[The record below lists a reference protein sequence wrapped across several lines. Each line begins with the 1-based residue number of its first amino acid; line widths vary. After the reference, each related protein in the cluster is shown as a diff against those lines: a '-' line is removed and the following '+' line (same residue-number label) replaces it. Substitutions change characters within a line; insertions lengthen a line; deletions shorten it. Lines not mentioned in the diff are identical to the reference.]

1 MESRRATIKDVAEA
15 AGVGVATVSRVLS
28 GGSASPRTRERVLAV
43 AAQLDYR
50 PSALGRN
57 LRQRRT
63 GGIGLLVPDLTDT
76 FYGQLAE
83 GVLACARSAGEP
95 VVLGSTGDDPEQEAE
110 LIGMLLEQSV
120 DRVIAVPAGDADTW
134 RPAVKAGM
142 TVVFAD
148 RLPSAMG
155 GGAADG
161 PAFAVADHSVENA
174 AIADLM
180 LLDGLSP
187 GIGAQDAPGG
197 SLLSRPREV
206 PGAVAS
212 RPQEAGASRMLD
224 VPSVL
229 ADDRTGIRTA
239 VRYLRG
245 LGHRRI
251 AYLGGPGHD
260 RRVAAFR
267 EAVGAPVDEELVV
280 FSTGSRDSAYA
291 AASGLFQ
298 SRPDLTAVVA
308 GGNVLGEAAVLAAR
322 ELDLRVPR
330 DVSLVMYD
338 DVPWAELCS
347 PPLTVIAQPGRDI
360 GYRAAELV
368 LRAGS
373 RRPRSVVLP
382 TELIVR
388 GSCGPRH

>member
-1 MESRRATIKDVAEA
+1 MEKRATIKDVAAA

-28 GGSASPRTRERVLAV
+28 GGSASPHTRERVLAV

-63 GGIGLLVPDLTDT
+63 GGMGLLVPDLTDT

-95 VVLGSTGDDPEQEAE
+95 VVLGSTGDDPEQESE

-120 DRVIAVPAGDADTW
+120 DRVIAVPTGDSDTW
-134 RPAVKAGM
+134 TPAIRAGM

-148 RLPSAMG
+148 RLPAQ
-155 GGAADG
+155 
-161 PAFAVADHSVENA
+161 AVQENRGTVA
-174 AIADLM
+174 VDDLM

-187 GIGAQDAPGG
+187 TQQT
-197 SLLSRPREV
+197 RP
-206 PGAVAS
+206 
-212 RPQEAGASRMLD
+212 LD
-224 VPSVL
+224 VPAVV
-229 ADDRTGIRTA
+229 ADDRAGIRTA

-245 LGHRRI
+245 LGHKRI
-251 AYLGGPGHD
+251 AFLGGPGHD

-267 EAVGAPVDEELVV
+267 EAVGSPVDEELVV
-280 FSTGSRDSAYA
+280 SGTGSRDSAYA

-298 SRPDLTAVVA
+298 SRPDLSAVVA

-347 PPLTVIAQPGRDI
+347 PPLTVIAQPGRDM

-373 RRPRSVVLP
+373 RKPRSVILP
-382 TELIVR
+382 TELIIR
-388 GSCGPRH
+388 GSCGPHR

>member
-28 GGSASPRTRERVLAV
+28 GGSASPETRERVLAV
-43 AAQLDYR
+43 AAHLDYR

-63 GGIGLLVPDLTDT
+63 GGMGLFVPDLTDT

-110 LIGMLLEQSV
+110 LVGMLLEQSV
-120 DRVIAVPAGDADTW
+120 DRVIAVPSGGAETW
-134 RPAVKAGM
+134 APAIKAGM

-148 RLPSAMG
+148 RLPS
-155 GGAADG
+155 D
-161 PAFAVADHSVENA
+161 VASDAPSDRDLVSRGVS
-174 AIADLM
+174 DLM
-180 LLDGLSP
+180 LLDGLP
-187 GIGAQDAPGG
+187 P
-197 SLLSRPREV
+197 
-206 PGAVAS
+206 AS
-212 RPQEAGASRMLD
+212 RARPLD
-224 VPSVL
+224 VPAVL
-229 ADDRTGIRTA
+229 ADDRAGIRTA

-251 AYLGGPGHD
+251 AFLGGPGHG

-267 EAVGAPVDEELVV
+267 EAVGAPVDEDLVV
-280 FSTGSRDSAYA
+280 FATGSRDSAYA

-298 SRPDLTAVVA
+298 SRPDLTAVVT

-368 LRAGS
+368 LRAGT
-373 RRPRSVVLP
+373 RRPRSVLLP

>member
-1 MESRRATIKDVAEA
+1 MAKRATIKDVAEA

-28 GGSASPRTRERVLAV
+28 GGSASPQTRERVLAV

-63 GGIGLLVPDLTDT
+63 GGMGLLVPDLTDT
-76 FYGQLAE
+76 FHAQLAE

-95 VVLGSTGDDPEQEAE
+95 VVIGSTGGDPEQESE

-120 DRVIAVPAGDADTW
+120 DRLIAVPSGDEESWA
-134 RPAVKAGM
+134 PAIRAGM

-148 RLPSAMG
+148 RLPAAPPVEEDPAVSAL
-155 GGAADG
+155 
-161 PAFAVADHSVENA
+161 N
-174 AIADLM
+174 DLL
-180 LLDGLSP
+180 LLDG
-187 GIGAQDAPGG
+187 AAPPPA
-197 SLLSRPREV
+197 RAKP
-206 PGAVAS
+206 
-212 RPQEAGASRMLD
+212 LD
-224 VPSVL
+224 VPSVV
-229 ADDRTGIRTA
+229 ADDRGGIRTA

-251 AYLGGPGHD
+251 AFIGGPGHD
-260 RRVAAFR
+260 RRAAAFR
-267 EAVGAPVDEELVV
+267 EAVGEPLDEELIV
-280 FSTGSRDSAYA
+280 FGTGSRDSAYA

-330 DVSLVMYD
+330 DVSLIMYD

-347 PPLTVIAQPGRDI
+347 PPLTVVAQPGRDM

-368 LRAGS
+368 LRSGG
-373 RRPRSVVLP
+373 RRQRSVVLP

-388 GSCGPRH
+388 GSCGPRR

>member
-1 MESRRATIKDVAEA
+1 MEKRATIKDVAEA

-28 GGSASPRTRERVLAV
+28 GGSASPATRERVLAV

-63 GGIGLLVPDLTDT
+63 GGMGLLVPDLTDT
-76 FYGQLAE
+76 FYGQLSE

-95 VVLGSTGDDPEQEAE
+95 VVIGSTGGDPEQEAD

-120 DRVIAVPAGDADTW
+120 DRLIAVPSGDADTW
-134 RPAVKAGM
+134 SPALRAGM

-148 RLPSAMG
+148 RLPLQSPPEDVR
-155 GGAADG
+155 AA
-161 PAFAVADHSVENA
+161 AVAD
-174 AIADLM
+174 LM
-180 LLDGLSP
+180 AMDGLS
-187 GIGAQDAPGG
+187 AAAPA
-197 SLLSRPREV
+197 RP
-206 PGAVAS
+206 
-212 RPQEAGASRMLD
+212 LD
-224 VPSVL
+224 VPAVV
-229 ADDRTGIRTA
+229 ADDRAGIRTA

-245 LGHRRI
+245 LGHKRI
-251 AYLGGPGHD
+251 AFLGGPGQD
-260 RRVAAFR
+260 SRVNAFR

-280 FSTGSRDSAYA
+280 VGTGSRDSAYA

-298 SRPDLTAVVA
+298 SRPDLSAVVA

-347 PPLTVIAQPGRDI
+347 PPLTVIAQPGRDM

-368 LRAGS
+368 LRAGG

-382 TELIVR
+382 TELIIR
-388 GSCGPRH
+388 GSCGPHR

>member
-1 MESRRATIKDVAEA
+1 MERRATIKDVAEA

-28 GGSASPRTRERVLAV
+28 GGSASPATRERVLAV

-63 GGIGLLVPDLTDT
+63 GGMGLLVPDLTDT
-76 FYGQLAE
+76 FYGQLSE

-95 VVLGSTGDDPEQEAE
+95 VVIGSTGGDPEQEAD

-120 DRVIAVPAGDADTW
+120 DRLIAVPSGDADTW
-134 RPAVKAGM
+134 SPALRAGM

-148 RLPSAMG
+148 RLPLQSSPEDVR
-155 GGAADG
+155 AA
-161 PAFAVADHSVENA
+161 AVAD
-174 AIADLM
+174 LM
-180 LLDGLSP
+180 ALDGLSAAAP
-187 GIGAQDAPGG
+187 ARPLDAP
-197 SLLSRPREV
+197 
-206 PGAVAS
+206 AV
-212 RPQEAGASRMLD
+212 
-224 VPSVL
+224 V
-229 ADDRTGIRTA
+229 ADDRAGIRTA

-245 LGHRRI
+245 LGHKRI
-251 AYLGGPGHD
+251 AFLGGPGQES
-260 RRVAAFR
+260 RVNAFR

-280 FSTGSRDSAYA
+280 FGTGSRDSAYA

-298 SRPDLTAVVA
+298 SRPDLSAVVA

-347 PPLTVIAQPGRDI
+347 PPLTVIAQPGRDM

-368 LRAGS
+368 LRAGA
-373 RRPRSVVLP
+373 RKPRSVVLP
-382 TELIVR
+382 TELIIR
-388 GSCGPRH
+388 GSCGPHR

>member
-1 MESRRATIKDVAEA
+1 MEKRATIKDVAEA

-28 GGSASPRTRERVLAV
+28 GGSASPETRERVLAV

-63 GGIGLLVPDLTDT
+63 GGMGLLVPDLTDT

-95 VVLGSTGDDPEQEAE
+95 VVLGSTGDDPEQESE

-120 DRVIAVPAGDADTW
+120 DRLIAVPTGDSDTW
-134 RPAVKAGM
+134 APAIRAGM

-148 RLPSAMG
+148 RLPSQAVLEDP
-155 GGAADG
+155 GAA
-161 PAFAVADHSVENA
+161 AVG
-174 AIADLM
+174 DLM
-180 LLDGLSP
+180 LLDGLAP
-187 GIGAQDAPGG
+187 APRARPLDAP
-197 SLLSRPREV
+197 
-206 PGAVAS
+206 
-212 RPQEAGASRMLD
+212 
-224 VPSVL
+224 SVV
-229 ADDRTGIRTA
+229 ADDRAGIRTA

-245 LGHRRI
+245 LGHKRI
-251 AYLGGPGHD
+251 AFLGGPGHD
-260 RRVAAFR
+260 RREAAFR

-280 FSTGSRDSAYA
+280 FGTGSRDSAYA

-298 SRPDLTAVVA
+298 SRPDLSAVVA

-322 ELDLRVPR
+322 ELDLRVPQ

-347 PPLTVIAQPGRDI
+347 PPLTVIAQPGRDM

-368 LRAGS
+368 LRAGG

-382 TELIVR
+382 TELIIR
-388 GSCGPRH
+388 GSCGPHR

>member
-1 MESRRATIKDVAEA
+1 MERRATIKDVAEA

-28 GGSASPRTRERVLAV
+28 GGSASPQTRERVLAV

-63 GGIGLLVPDLTDT
+63 GGMGLLVPDLTDT

-95 VVLGSTGDDPEQEAE
+95 VVLGSTGGDPEQESE

-120 DRVIAVPAGDADTW
+120 DRLIAVPSGDAETW
-134 RPAVKAGM
+134 TPAIRAGM

-148 RLPSAMG
+148 RLPAH
-155 GGAADG
+155 AADEDLG
-161 PAFAVADHSVENA
+161 PAAL
-174 AIADLM
+174 ADLM
-180 LLDGLSP
+180 ALDGLSAA
-187 GIGAQDAPGG
+187 AQA
-197 SLLSRPREV
+197 RP
-206 PGAVAS
+206 
-212 RPQEAGASRMLD
+212 LD
-224 VPSVL
+224 VPAVV
-229 ADDRTGIRTA
+229 ADDRAGIRTA

-245 LGHRRI
+245 LGHKRI
-251 AYLGGPGHD
+251 AFLGGPGHD
-260 RRVAAFR
+260 RRAAAFR

-280 FSTGSRDSAYA
+280 FGTGSRDSAYA

-298 SRPDLTAVVA
+298 SRPDLSAVVA

-338 DVPWAELCS
+338 DVPWAELCA
-347 PPLTVIAQPGRDI
+347 PPLTVIAQPGRDM

-368 LRAGS
+368 LRAAS
-373 RRPRSVVLP
+373 RKPRSVVLP
-382 TELIVR
+382 TELIIR
-388 GSCGPRH
+388 GSCGPHR

>member
-1 MESRRATIKDVAEA
+1 VREGFFLFPRNHDGIVSMEKRATIKDVAEA

-28 GGSASPRTRERVLAV
+28 GGSASPSTRERVLAV

-63 GGIGLLVPDLTDT
+63 GGMGLLVPDLTDT

-95 VVLGSTGDDPEQEAE
+95 VVLGSTGGDPEQEAD

-120 DRVIAVPAGDADTW
+120 DRLIAVPSGDAETW
-134 RPAVKAGM
+134 SPALRAGM
-142 TVVFAD
+142 TVIFAD
-148 RLPSAMG
+148 RLPAQSQPDDP
-155 GGAADG
+155 GGAAL
-161 PAFAVADHSVENA
+161 
-174 AIADLM
+174 ADLM

-187 GIGAQDAPGG
+187 APQPQPQ
-197 SLLSRPREV
+197 LQTQPRP
-206 PGAVAS
+206 
-212 RPQEAGASRMLD
+212 LD
-224 VPSVL
+224 VPAVV
-229 ADDRTGIRTA
+229 ADDRAGIRTA

-245 LGHRRI
+245 LGHKRI
-251 AYLGGPGHD
+251 AFLGGPGQH

-280 FSTGSRDSAYA
+280 FGTGSRDSAYA

-298 SRPDLTAVVA
+298 SRPDLSAVVA

-322 ELDLRVPR
+322 ELDLRVPK

-347 PPLTVIAQPGRDI
+347 PPLTVIAQPGRDM

-368 LRAGS
+368 LRSGG
-373 RRPRSVVLP
+373 RKPRSVVLP
-382 TELIVR
+382 TELIIR
-388 GSCGPRH
+388 GSCGPHR

>member
-1 MESRRATIKDVAEA
+1 MERRATIKDVAEA

-28 GGSASPRTRERVLAV
+28 GGSASPQTRERVLAV

-63 GGIGLLVPDLTDT
+63 GGMGLLVPDLTDT

-95 VVLGSTGDDPEQEAE
+95 VVLGSTGGDPEQESE

-120 DRVIAVPAGDADTW
+120 DRLIAVPSGDAETW
-134 RPAVKAGM
+134 TPAIRAGM

-148 RLPSAMG
+148 RLPSH
-155 GGAADG
+155 AADEDLG
-161 PAFAVADHSVENA
+161 PATL
-174 AIADLM
+174 ADLM
-180 LLDGLSP
+180 ALDGLSAA
-187 GIGAQDAPGG
+187 AQA
-197 SLLSRPREV
+197 RP
-206 PGAVAS
+206 
-212 RPQEAGASRMLD
+212 LD
-224 VPSVL
+224 VPAVV
-229 ADDRTGIRTA
+229 ADDRAGIRTA

-245 LGHRRI
+245 LGHKRI
-251 AYLGGPGHD
+251 AFLGGPGHD
-260 RRVAAFR
+260 RRAAAFR
-267 EAVGAPVDEELVV
+267 DAVGAPVDEELVV
-280 FSTGSRDSAYA
+280 FGTGSRDSAYA
-291 AASGLFQ
+291 AASGLLQ
-298 SRPDLTAVVA
+298 SRPDLSAVVA

-338 DVPWAELCS
+338 DVPWAELCA
-347 PPLTVIAQPGRDI
+347 PPLTVIAQPGRDM

-368 LRAGS
+368 LRAAS
-373 RRPRSVVLP
+373 RKPRSVVLP
-382 TELIVR
+382 TELIIR
-388 GSCGPRH
+388 GSCGPHR

>member
-1 MESRRATIKDVAEA
+1 MEKRATIKDVAEA

-28 GGSASPRTRERVLAV
+28 GGSASAATRERVLAV

-63 GGIGLLVPDLTDT
+63 GGMGLLVPDLTDT
-76 FYGQLAE
+76 FYGQLSE

-95 VVLGSTGDDPEQEAE
+95 VVIGSTGGDPEQEAE

-120 DRVIAVPAGDADTW
+120 DRLIAVPSGDAETW
-134 RPAVKAGM
+134 SPVLRAGM

-148 RLPSAMG
+148 RLPLQSSPEDVR
-155 GGAADG
+155 AA
-161 PAFAVADHSVENA
+161 AVAD
-174 AIADLM
+174 LM
-180 LLDGLSP
+180 ALDGLS
-187 GIGAQDAPGG
+187 AAAPA
-197 SLLSRPREV
+197 RP
-206 PGAVAS
+206 
-212 RPQEAGASRMLD
+212 LD
-224 VPSVL
+224 VPAVV
-229 ADDRTGIRTA
+229 ADDRAGIRTA

-251 AYLGGPGHD
+251 AFLGGPGQD
-260 RRVAAFR
+260 SRVNAFR

-280 FSTGSRDSAYA
+280 FGTGSRDSAYA

-298 SRPDLTAVVA
+298 SRPDLSAVVA

-347 PPLTVIAQPGRDI
+347 PPLTVIAQPGRDM

-368 LRAGS
+368 LRAGG

-382 TELIVR
+382 TELIIR
-388 GSCGPRH
+388 GSCGPHR

>member
-1 MESRRATIKDVAEA
+1 MEVRRVTIKDVAEA

-28 GGSASPRTRERVLAV
+28 GGSASPETRERVLAV

-76 FYGQLAE
+76 FFGQVAE

-95 VVLGSTGDDPEQEAE
+95 VVVGSTGDDPEQEAE
-110 LIGMLLEQSV
+110 LVGMLLEQSV
-120 DRVIAVPAGDADTW
+120 DRLVAVPSGGAETW
-134 RPAVKAGM
+134 LPVTRAGM

-148 RLPSAMG
+148 RLPG
-155 GGAADG
+155 G
-161 PAFAVADHSVENA
+161 PADDGLPGST
-174 AIADLM
+174 ADLM
-180 LLDGLSP
+180 LLDGIP
-187 GIGAQDAPGG
+187 A
-197 SLLSRPREV
+197 RPPAR
-206 PGAVAS
+206 AVA
-212 RPQEAGASRMLD
+212 D
-224 VPSVL
+224 VPAVL
-229 ADDRTGIRTA
+229 ADDRSGIRTA
-239 VRYLRG
+239 VRYLHG

-251 AYLGGPGHD
+251 AFLGGPGHD

-280 FSTGSRDSAYA
+280 FATGSRDSAYA

-298 SRPDLTAVVA
+298 SRPDLTAVLAA
-308 GGNVLGEAAVLAAR
+308 GNMLGEAAVLAAR

-368 LRAGS
+368 LRGTG
-373 RRPRSVVLP
+373 RRPRGVTLP

>member
-1 MESRRATIKDVAEA
+1 MERRATIKDVAEA

-28 GGSASPRTRERVLAV
+28 GGSASPATRERVLAV

-63 GGIGLLVPDLTDT
+63 GGMGLLVPDLTDT
-76 FYGQLAE
+76 FYGQLSE

-95 VVLGSTGDDPEQEAE
+95 VVIGSTGGDPEQEAD

-120 DRVIAVPAGDADTW
+120 DRLIAVPSGDADAW
-134 RPAVKAGM
+134 SPVLRAGM

-148 RLPSAMG
+148 RLPLQSSPEDVR
-155 GGAADG
+155 AA
-161 PAFAVADHSVENA
+161 AVAD
-174 AIADLM
+174 LM
-180 LLDGLSP
+180 ALDGLS
-187 GIGAQDAPGG
+187 AAAPA
-197 SLLSRPREV
+197 RPLDI
-206 PGAVAS
+206 PAV
-212 RPQEAGASRMLD
+212 
-224 VPSVL
+224 V
-229 ADDRTGIRTA
+229 ADDRAGIRTA

-245 LGHRRI
+245 LGHKRI
-251 AYLGGPGHD
+251 AFLGGPGQES
-260 RRVAAFR
+260 RVNAFR

-280 FSTGSRDSAYA
+280 FGTGSRDSAYA

-298 SRPDLTAVVA
+298 SRPDLSAVVA

-347 PPLTVIAQPGRDI
+347 PPLTVIAQPGRDM

-368 LRAGS
+368 LRAGA
-373 RRPRSVVLP
+373 RKPRSVVLP
-382 TELIVR
+382 TELIIR
-388 GSCGPRH
+388 GSCGPHR

>member
-1 MESRRATIKDVAEA
+1 MEAKRATIKDVAEA

-28 GGSASPRTRERVLAV
+28 GGSASPATRERVLAV

-76 FYGQLAE
+76 FFGQLAE

-110 LIGMLLEQSV
+110 LVGMLLEQSV
-120 DRVIAVPAGDADTW
+120 DRVIAVPSGGADTW
-134 RPAVKAGM
+134 EPAARAGM

-148 RLPSAMG
+148 RLPAERPGDALSGSAP
-155 GGAADG
+155 G
-161 PAFAVADHSVENA
+161 PVSGSASAST
-174 AIADLM
+174 ADLM
-180 LLDGLSP
+180 LLDG
-187 GIGAQDAPGG
+187 
-197 SLLSRPREV
+197 V
-206 PGAVAS
+206 P
-212 RPQEAGASRMLD
+212 PPPP
-224 VPSVL
+224 VPPVPPTGVPAVL
-229 ADDRTGIRTA
+229 ADDRAGIRTA

-251 AYLGGPGHD
+251 AFLGGPGHD

-267 EAVGAPVDEELVV
+267 EAVGPQVDDDLVV
-280 FSTGSRDSAYA
+280 FATGSRDSAYA

-298 SRPDLTAVVA
+298 SRPDLTAVLA

-360 GYRAAELV
+360 GYRACELV
-368 LRAGS
+368 LRTAG
-373 RRPRSVVLP
+373 RRPRTVVLP

-388 GSCGPRH
+388 GSCGPLR

>member
-1 MESRRATIKDVAEA
+1 MERRATIKDVAEA

-63 GGIGLLVPDLTDT
+63 GGMGLLVPDLTDT

-95 VVLGSTGDDPEQEAE
+95 VVIGSTGDDPEQESE

-120 DRVIAVPAGDADTW
+120 DRLIAVPAGDAETW
-134 RPAVKAGM
+134 APAARAGM

-148 RLPSAMG
+148 RLPAP
-155 GGAADG
+155 AAGEED
-161 PAFAVADHSVENA
+161 PRAAAVG
-174 AIADLM
+174 DLM

-187 GIGAQDAPGG
+187 AA
-197 SLLSRPREV
+197 RPR
-206 PGAVAS
+206 P
-212 RPQEAGASRMLD
+212 PEA
-224 VPSVL
+224 PSVL
-229 ADDRTGIRTA
+229 ADDRAGIRTA

-251 AYLGGPGHD
+251 AFLGGPGHD

-280 FSTGSRDSAYA
+280 FATGSRDSAYA

-298 SRPDLTAVVA
+298 SRPDLSAVVA

-330 DVSLVMYD
+330 DVSLIMYD

-347 PPLTVIAQPGRDI
+347 PPLTVIAQPGRDM

-368 LRAGS
+368 LRSGG
-373 RRPRSVVLP
+373 RRARGVVLP
-382 TELIVR
+382 TELIIR
-388 GSCGPRH
+388 GSCGPHR

>member
-1 MESRRATIKDVAEA
+1 MEKRATIKDVAEA

-28 GGSASPRTRERVLAV
+28 GGSASPATRERVLAV

-63 GGIGLLVPDLTDT
+63 GGMGLLVPDLTDT
-76 FYGQLAE
+76 FYGQFAE
-83 GVLACARSAGEP
+83 GVLACARAAGDP
-95 VVLGSTGDDPEQEAE
+95 VVVGSTGGDPEQEAD

-120 DRVIAVPAGDADTW
+120 DRVIAVPSGDSDTW
-134 RPAVKAGM
+134 SPAIRAGM

-148 RLPSAMG
+148 RLPAQ
-155 GGAADG
+155 
-161 PAFAVADHSVENA
+161 AFEEDTTVTAVN
-174 AIADLM
+174 DLM
-180 LLDGLSP
+180 LLDGFTP
-187 GIGAQDAPGG
+187 APQ
-197 SLLSRPREV
+197 SRP
-206 PGAVAS
+206 
-212 RPQEAGASRMLD
+212 LD
-224 VPSVL
+224 VPAVL
-229 ADDRTGIRTA
+229 ADDRAGIRTA

-251 AYLGGPGHD
+251 AFLGGPGQD

-267 EAVGAPVDEELVV
+267 AAVGAPVDEDLVV
-280 FSTGSRDSAYA
+280 FGTGSRDSAYA

-347 PPLTVIAQPGRDI
+347 PPLTVIAQPGRDM

-368 LRAGS
+368 LRAGT
-373 RRPRSVVLP
+373 RRPRSVTLP
-382 TELIVR
+382 TELIIR
-388 GSCGPRH
+388 GSCGPHR

>member
-1 MESRRATIKDVAEA
+1 MNRRVTIKDVAEA

-28 GGSASPRTRERVLAV
+28 GGSASPQTRERVLAV

-63 GGIGLLVPDLTDT
+63 GGMGLLVPDLTDT
-76 FYGQLAE
+76 FYGQLSE

-95 VVLGSTGDDPEQEAE
+95 VVIGSTGGDPEQEAD

-120 DRVIAVPAGDADTW
+120 DRLIAVPSGDAETW
-134 RPAVKAGM
+134 APALRAGM

-148 RLPSAMG
+148 RLPSEG
-155 GGAADG
+155 THEDDDTAAL
-161 PAFAVADHSVENA
+161 AVH
-174 AIADLM
+174 DLM
-180 LLDGLSP
+180 LLDGLP
-187 GIGAQDAPGG
+187 PAPRG
-197 SLLSRPREV
+197 RP
-206 PGAVAS
+206 
-212 RPQEAGASRMLD
+212 LD
-224 VPSVL
+224 VPSVV
-229 ADDRTGIRTA
+229 ADDRAGIRTA

-251 AYLGGPGHD
+251 AFLGGPGHD
-260 RRVAAFR
+260 RRAAAFR
-267 EAVGAPVDEELVV
+267 EAVGTPVDDDLVV
-280 FSTGSRDSAYA
+280 FATGSRDSAYA
-291 AASGLFQ
+291 AASSLFL

-347 PPLTVIAQPGRDI
+347 PPLTVVAQPGRDM

-368 LRAGS
+368 MRSGG
-373 RRPRSVVLP
+373 RRPRDVVLP

-388 GSCGPRH
+388 GSCGPRRP

>member
-1 MESRRATIKDVAEA
+1 MEKRATIKDVAEA

-28 GGSASPRTRERVLAV
+28 GGSASPSTRERVLAV

-76 FYGQLAE
+76 FYAQLSE
-83 GVLACARSAGEP
+83 GVLACARAAGEP
-95 VVLGSTGDDPEQEAE
+95 VVVGSTGGDPEQEAE
-110 LIGMLLEQSV
+110 LVGMLLEQSV
-120 DRVIAVPAGDADTW
+120 DRLIAVPTGGADTW
-134 RPAVKAGM
+134 APALKAGM

-148 RLPSAMG
+148 RLPAE
-155 GGAADG
+155 AAPDE
-161 PAFAVADHSVENA
+161 PDAFT
-174 AIADLM
+174 DLL
-180 LLDGLSP
+180 LLDGLAAP
-187 GIGAQDAPGG
+187 PPAPRPLDAP
-197 SLLSRPREV
+197 
-206 PGAVAS
+206 A
-212 RPQEAGASRMLD
+212 
-224 VPSVL
+224 VL
-229 ADDRTGIRTA
+229 ADDRAGVRTA

-251 AYLGGPGHD
+251 AFLGGPGHE
-260 RRVAAFR
+260 RRAGAFR

-280 FSTGSRDSAYA
+280 FATGSRDSAYA

-347 PPLTVIAQPGRDI
+347 PPLTVIAQPGRDM

-368 LRAGS
+368 LRGGP
-373 RRPRSVVLP
+373 RRARSVTLP

-388 GSCGPRH
+388 GSCGPRRT

>member
-1 MESRRATIKDVAEA
+1 MEKRATIKDVAEA

-28 GGSASPRTRERVLAV
+28 GGSASPATRERVLAV

-63 GGIGLLVPDLTDT
+63 GGMGLLVPDLTDT

-95 VVLGSTGDDPEQEAE
+95 VVLGSTGGDPEQEAD

-120 DRVIAVPAGDADTW
+120 DRLIAVPSGDAETW
-134 RPAVKAGM
+134 APAIRAGM

-148 RLPSAMG
+148 RLPVQPSHDDA
-155 GGAADG
+155 GA
-161 PAFAVADHSVENA
+161 A

-180 LLDGLSP
+180 ALDGLSP
-187 GIGAQDAPGG
+187 APKA
-197 SLLSRPREV
+197 RP
-206 PGAVAS
+206 
-212 RPQEAGASRMLD
+212 LD
-224 VPSVL
+224 VPAVV
-229 ADDRTGIRTA
+229 ADDRAGIRTA

-245 LGHRRI
+245 LGHKRI
-251 AYLGGPGHD
+251 AFLGGPGHD

-267 EAVGAPVDEELVV
+267 EAVGSPVDEELVV
-280 FSTGSRDSAYA
+280 FGTGSRDSAYA

-298 SRPDLTAVVA
+298 SRPDLSAVVA

-347 PPLTVIAQPGRDI
+347 PPLTVIAQPGRDM

-368 LRAGS
+368 LRAVG

-382 TELIVR
+382 TELIIR
-388 GSCGPRH
+388 GSCGPHR

>member
-1 MESRRATIKDVAEA
+1 MDKRATIKDVAEA

-28 GGSASPRTRERVLAV
+28 GGSASPATRERVLAV

-63 GGIGLLVPDLTDT
+63 GGMGLLVPDLTDT
-76 FYGQLAE
+76 FYGQLSE

-95 VVLGSTGDDPEQEAE
+95 VVLGSTGGDPEQEAD

-120 DRVIAVPAGDADTW
+120 DRLIAVPSGDAETW
-134 RPAVKAGM
+134 APAIRAGM

-148 RLPSAMG
+148 RLPVQSSHEDVR
-155 GGAADG
+155 AA
-161 PAFAVADHSVENA
+161 AVAD
-174 AIADLM
+174 LM
-180 LLDGLSP
+180 ALDGLP
-187 GIGAQDAPGG
+187 HAPQT
-197 SLLSRPREV
+197 R
-206 PGAVAS
+206 A
-212 RPQEAGASRMLD
+212 LD
-224 VPSVL
+224 VPAVV
-229 ADDRTGIRTA
+229 ADDRAGIRTA

-245 LGHRRI
+245 LGHKRI
-251 AYLGGPGHD
+251 AFLGGPGHD

-280 FSTGSRDSAYA
+280 FGTGSRDSAYA

-298 SRPDLTAVVA
+298 SRPDLSAVVA

-338 DVPWAELCS
+338 DVPWAELCA
-347 PPLTVIAQPGRDI
+347 PPLTVIAQPGRDM

-368 LRAGS
+368 LRAGT
-373 RRPRSVVLP
+373 RKPRSVVLP
-382 TELIVR
+382 TELIIR
-388 GSCGPRH
+388 GSCGPHR